1 MLTAASGY
9 CSRPL
14 SRRNSCAVFEVF
26 LLAVLTAFAVPS
38 PAEAA
43 PGSNSPPAPAP
54 SHAVVVE
61 LFTSQG
67 CMTCPPADQILSALG
82 QQNPGRVI
90 PLAFHVDFWNQ
101 LGWKDPF
108 SRHAWTERQ
117 EAYSRALRV
126 GRIYTPQAVVN
137 GRSEMIGSDANRLL
151 SSITNAAARPAA
163 TIGLELAPADSRV
176 SVRAQVDLPEELQG
190 RKLDL
195 MIALFETGL
204 VTAVGRG
211 ENGGKT
217 LHNDYVVRE
226 LRRVGRLAPKGLP
239 KTQHAADI
247 GLEKEWDR
255 GKLGVA
261 AFVQD
266 PASLEI
272 LGASSALLAAPPSER
287 SGS

>member
-1 MLTAASGY
+1 MA
-9 CSRPL
+9 R
-14 SRRNSCAVFEVF
+14 VFF
-26 LLAVLTAFAVPS
+26 FAVLTALA
-38 PAEAA
+38 AAA
-43 PGSNSPPAPAP
+43 PAGAPPAAADVPPAVAA
-54 SHAVVVE
+54 HAVVVE

-67 CMTCPPADQILSALG
+67 CMTCPPADQILSGLG
-82 QQNPGRVI
+82 QQNSGRVI

-108 SRHAWTERQ
+108 SRHAWTARQ
-117 EAYSRALRV
+117 EAYSRSLRV

-137 GRSEMIGSDANRLL
+137 GRTEMVGSDANRLV
-151 SSITNAAARPAA
+151 SAITTEAARPAA
-163 TIGLELAPADSRV
+163 AIGLELEPSESRV

-195 MIALFETGL
+195 MVALFETGL

-226 LRRVGRLAPKGLP
+226 LVRVGRLAAKGLP
-239 KTQHAADI
+239 KTQHSTDI
-247 GLEKEWDR
+247 ELEKGWDR
-255 GKLGVA
+255 SKLGVA

-266 PASLEI
+266 PSTLEI
-272 LGASSALLAAPPSER
+272 QGASSALL
-287 SGS
+287 GSR

>member
-1 MLTAASGY
+1 
-9 CSRPL
+9 
-14 SRRNSCAVFEVF
+14 VVEVF

-38 PAEAA
+38 LAEAPPPGGDSPSGA
-43 PGSNSPPAPAP
+43 PG
-54 SHAVVVE
+54 HAVVVE

-67 CMTCPPADQILSALG
+67 CMTCPPADQLLSNLG
-82 QQNPGRVI
+82 QQSGGRVV

-108 SRHAWTERQ
+108 SKHAWTERQ

-126 GRIYTPQAVVN
+126 GRMYTPQAVVN
-137 GRSEMIGSDANRLL
+137 GRSEVIGSDASRLQ
-151 SSITNAAARPAA
+151 SAVATAAARPAA

-195 MIALFETGL
+195 MVALFETGL

-226 LRRVGRLAPKGLP
+226 LRKVGRLAPKGLP
-239 KTQHAADI
+239 KTQHTADI